1 VATHGLSDQ
10 VKLIATSAKDI
21 DDMGDPLG
29 CTSHMPQIL
38 KSDGT
43 WMIVEPIAGERPLD
57 QVVAK
62 V

>member
-1 VATHGLSDQ
+1 
-10 VKLIATSAKDI
+10 
-21 DDMGDPLG
+21 MGDPLG